1 MEKFIVQANSMNSN
15 VHIFQTPEAT
25 ARAVAELILA
35 KAKEKNKKSL
45 PLNVALSGGNTPKLL
60 FQLLSKE
67 YADSIPWHFVRLFWV
82 DERCVPPTHVE
93 SNYGMTYENLLK
105 NVPIH
110 DANVF
115 PIQGE
120 LDPKTEAKRYHDLLI
135 SQLPRHNGVPK
146 FDLILL
152 GMGDDGHT
160 ASIFPNQLS
169 LLHSES
175 FVAVSTHPVTNQNR
189 ITLTGQLLNHSDEV
203 VFLITGSS
211 KAEVLNQ
218 VIHRISDYENYP
230 ASYIHAQTD
239 PAQFYLDK
247 AAAEKL

>member
-1 MEKFIVQANSMNSN
+1 MNSN
-15 VHIFQTPEAT
+15 VHVYQTPEAT
-25 ARAVAELILA
+25 ARAVAELIQA

-45 PLNVALSGGNTPKLL
+45 PLNIALSGGNTPKLL
-60 FQLLSKE
+60 FKLLANE

-110 DANVF
+110 DANIF

-120 LDPKTEAKRYHDLLI
+120 IDPKTEARRYQDILE
-135 SQLPRHNGVPK
+135 SQLPTYNGVPK

-160 ASIFPNQLS
+160 ASIFPNELS
-169 LLHSES
+169 LLHSEL
-175 FVAVSTHPVTNQNR
+175 FVAVSMHPVTNQKR
-189 ITLTGQLLNHSDEV
+189 ITLTGQILNHSDEV
-203 VFLITGSS
+203 IFLITGSS
-211 KAEVLNQ
+211 KAGVLNQ
-218 VIHRISDYENYP
+218 IIHRKSNFENYP
-230 ASYIHAQTD
+230 ASYIHAQSV
-239 PAQFYLDK
+239 PAQFYLDI

>member
-1 MEKFIVQANSMNSN
+1 MNSN
-15 VHIFQTPEAT
+15 VHVYQTPETT

-45 PLNVALSGGNTPKLL
+45 PLNIALSGGNTPKLL
-60 FQLLSKE
+60 FKLLADE
-67 YADSIPWHFVRLFWV
+67 YVDTIPWHFVRLFWV

-110 DANVF
+110 DANIF

-120 LDPKTEAKRYHDLLI
+120 IDPKTEARRYQDILE
-135 SQLPRHNGVPK
+135 SQLPTYNGVPK

-160 ASIFPNQLS
+160 ASIFPNELS
-169 LLHSES
+169 LLHSEL
-175 FVAVSTHPVTNQNR
+175 FVAVSMHPVTNQKR
-189 ITLTGQLLNHSDEV
+189 ITLTGQILNHSDEV
-203 VFLITGSS
+203 IFLITGSS
-211 KAEVLNQ
+211 KAGVLNQ
-218 VIHRISDYENYP
+218 IIHRKTNFENYP
-230 ASYIHAQTD
+230 ASYIHAQSV

>member
-1 MEKFIVQANSMNSN
+1 MEKTYKETKMDSN
-15 VHIFQTPEAT
+15 IHIFETPEQT
-25 ARAVAELILA
+25 AHAVAELILA
-35 KAKEKNKKSL
+35 TAKEKNKLSL
-45 PLNVALSGGNTPKLL
+45 PFNVALSGGNTPKLL
-60 FQLLSKE
+60 FTILANE
-67 YADSIPWHFVRLFWV
+67 YADSIPWHFIRLFWV
-82 DERCVPPTHVE
+82 DERCVPPTNAE

-110 DANVF
+110 DANIF

-120 LDPKTEAKRYHDLLI
+120 NDPNTEARHYQNILEN
-135 SQLPRHNGVPK
+135 QLPKHNGFPK

-160 ASIFPNQLS
+160 ASIFPNEMN
-169 LLHSES
+169 LLHSELI
-175 FVAVSTHPVTNQNR
+175 VTVSMHPVSNQKR
-189 ITLTGQLLNHSDEV
+189 ITLTGQIINQADDV

-211 KAEVLNQ
+211 KADVLNHI
-218 VIHRISDYENYP
+218 IHRNSNFENYP
-230 ASYIHAQTD
+230 ASYIHAQSV